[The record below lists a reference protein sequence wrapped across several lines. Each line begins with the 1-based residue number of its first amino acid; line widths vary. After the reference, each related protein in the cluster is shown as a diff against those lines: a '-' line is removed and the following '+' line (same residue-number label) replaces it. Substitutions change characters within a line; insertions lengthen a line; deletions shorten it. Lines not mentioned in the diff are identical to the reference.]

1 MHFLD
6 DKKRSEKVI
15 VTETGLLHMV
25 RIASKTWT
33 KGQDRTTARFP
44 ASPESGFHGAVWV
57 FWESEL
63 PNSSD
68 ISIKIH
74 ATEPKAKLK
83 YV

>member
-1 MHFLD
+1 MKNFVTQMHFLD

-44 ASPESGFHGAVWV
+44 ASPESGFHGAV
-57 FWESEL
+57 
-63 PNSSD
+63 
-68 ISIKIH
+68 
-74 ATEPKAKLK
+74 
-83 YV
+83 